1 MYSTICQ
8 DPNFR
13 PFLLL
18 HHPDPSEQLFGVEFP
33 LFAAV
38 CQLMLDRLSELR
50 DCECMVDNCPRP
62 VCVCT
67 THLYLHGDLVIE
79 SLINAERDREC
90 SLGVR
95 EEQE

>member
-1 MYSTICQ
+1 
-8 DPNFR
+8 
-13 PFLLL
+13 
-18 HHPDPSEQLFGVEFP
+18 
-33 LFAAV
+33 
-38 CQLMLDRLSELR
+38 MLDRLSELR

-62 VCVCT
+62 VCVCVCVCVCT